1 MSNASCSS
9 CSSGAIATLV
19 TMVVAMLGAGSAR
32 AQDPAMP
39 GHQHMVMEGATP
51 AWTWTTDGSIFF
63 GYNYQ
68 QRTFTDFSAWESQ
81 NWFMLA
87 GQRTLGPGTFSFD
100 GMLSLEPFTVNTI
113 GSPQVFQTGETYHGG
128 PIIDRQHPH
137 DLIMGLGAKY
147 RIPRGRV
154 TFLLGVDAVGAP
166 ALGPTPFM
174 HRASARD
181 DPEAPLIHHYTD
193 STHITPGVLT
203 AGVEARGVAVEGS
216 RFRGEEPND
225 NRLNIDEPRFD
236 SWSGRVGWAGGP
248 WRTQFSGAHLHRPE
262 TLELTDITRLTASIE
277 YDGALGSRPFAATL
291 LWGENR
297 EVHGILDGYL
307 LEWDLR
313 ATGHGTVYGRAESAA
328 KDLLDLGG
336 PDPPGFIEFHRIS
349 HVAALTL
356 GYVHDVSQQ
365 RRGRIGIG
373 GDATVYHVP
382 DNMLEFYGAP
392 HSFHLFV
399 RYRPLAASHA
409 HVH

>member
-1 MSNASCSS
+1 MSNSS
-9 CSSGAIATLV
+9 CAIATLV
-19 TMVVAMLGAGSAR
+19 TTVVTLLGAGSAR
-32 AQDPAMP
+32 AQDPDMP
-39 GHQHMVMEGATP
+39 AHPQMTMDMPMP

-68 QRTFTDFSAWESQ
+68 QRKFRDFPAWESQ

-87 GQRTLGPGTFSFD
+87 GRRGLGPGTFSFD
-100 GMLSLEPFTVNTI
+100 AMTSLEPFTLDKI
-113 GSPQVFQTGETYHGG
+113 GSPEVFQTGETYHGG

-137 DLIMGLGAKY
+137 DLVMGLGGLY

-154 TFLLGVDAVGAP
+154 TYLFGADVVGAP

-181 DPEAPLIHHYTD
+181 NPEAPLIHHYTD
-193 STHITPGVLT
+193 STHVTPGVLT
-203 AGVEARGVAVEGS
+203 AGVEADGVTVEGS
-216 RFRGEEPND
+216 WFRGEEPND
-225 NRLNIDEPRFD
+225 NRLNIDKPRFD
-236 SWSGRVGWAGGP
+236 SWSGRVGWARGP

-262 TLELTDITRLTASIE
+262 VLELFDVTRLTASIE
-277 YDGALGSRPFAATL
+277 YDGQVASRPFAATL

-307 LEWDLR
+307 FEWDLR
-313 ATGHGTVYGRAESAA
+313 VTRRETLYGRAESAA

-349 HVAALTL
+349 HVQALTL
-356 GYVHDVSQQ
+356 GYVFDVSQQ
-365 RRGRIGIG
+365 RWGRIGVG
-373 GDATVYHVP
+373 GDTTVYHVP
-382 DNMLEFYGAP
+382 DNMLEFYGSP
-392 HSFHLFV
+392 HSFHVFV
-399 RYRPLAASHA
+399 RYRPLPSAHA

>member
-1 MSNASCSS
+1 MLAVALMVSTPRSPIVALL
-9 CSSGAIATLV
+9 TLL
-19 TMVVAMLGAGSAR
+19 AAGPAR
-32 AQDPAMP
+32 AQDQAMP
-39 GHQHMVMEGATP
+39 EHHHMAEAAAP
-51 AWTWTTDGSIFF
+51 AWTWTTDGSVFV

-68 QRTFTDFSAWESQ
+68 QRKFTDFSAWESQ

-87 GQRTLGPGTFSFD
+87 GQRPLGRGTFSFD
-100 GMLSLEPFTVNTI
+100 GMLSLEPFTLDKL

-137 DLIMGLGAKY
+137 DLVMGLGATY

-154 TFLLGVDAVGAP
+154 AYLLSADVVGAP

-174 HRASARD
+174 HRASGRD
-181 DPEAPLIHHYTD
+181 NPEAPLTHHYTD

-203 AGVEARGVAVEGS
+203 AGVDSGGVTLEAS
-216 RFRGEEPND
+216 WFRGEEPND
-225 NRLNIDEPRFD
+225 NRLNIDKPRFD
-236 SWSGRVGWAGGP
+236 SWSGRVSWARGK

-262 TLELTDITRLTASIE
+262 VLELFDITRLTASIE
-277 YDGALGSRPFAATL
+277 YDGAVGSRPLAATL

-307 LEWDLR
+307 FEWDLGTTR
-313 ATGHGTVYGRAESAA
+313 HGALYGRAESAA

-356 GYVHDVSQQ
+356 GYVHDVSEGTW
-365 RRGRIGIG
+365 GRIGIG

-382 DNMLEFYGAP
+382 DNMLEFYGSP
-392 HSFHLFV
+392 HSFHVFV
-399 RYRPLAASHA
+399 RYRPRPPTHA
-409 HVH
+409 HMH